1 MNDGIIA
8 LSTVTIPIDEYEYY
22 VRRDEQ
28 IRILVDLVRRN
39 TFIGLGDMLAI
50 LKMEDLIDEESGKR
64 YKDI

>member
-8 LSTVTIPIDEYEYY
+8 LPTVTIPIDEYEYY

-50 LKMEDLIDEESGKR
+50 LKMEDLIDEESGKG